1 MTNPEIEME
10 FMTHLY
16 RQILDKGRE
25 PDLDEFETNEIDEA
39 LNRWAEE
46 DDEFLDAYALRDYPG
61 AWEEID
67 IHD

>member
-1 MTNPEIEME
+1 MSS
-10 FMTHLY
+10 
-16 RQILDKGRE
+16 R
-25 PDLDEFETNEIDEA
+25 TNEIDEA